1 MILIDLMDS
10 TYYKLFQRLL
20 KISILPSWVI
30 LVIDSVITFVVSL
43 ISFMFYNLMGVQFY
57 STWSVFDRFLLIMLV
72 YIVNFALFRTYAS
85 VLRFS
90 GVKDAFR
97 VFYAVS
103 TALGTLFLLNF
114 IYYLVNG
121 NFIFVTYT
129 LFFTAANIFIVL
141 LGFRVLIKMVFRYFS
156 ADTKE
161 IKNMA
166 IIGVDSTTIA
176 FAEGIVSNGTDYKL
190 MFFIDKNKKLEGK
203 KIIGIKVYTRLNKI
217 LVLLKYHKVTNIV
230 LVKNY
235 LDKEIE
241 DALIEDCLKNN
252 ITIYYP
258 KFEQG
263 GNELFDINKSL
274 KKYSLEELLFR
285 DTITMDNH
293 AIFQFLTNKTVLIT
307 GGAGSIGGE
316 IVNQVA
322 SYYPKKVVVIDQ
334 AETPL
339 NDLQLKT
346 VKNHPKV
353 DFYFELAD
361 VANFSEIEAIMQEHK
376 PDIIY
381 HAAAYK
387 HVPVLEKSFMQAI
400 KVNIFGTLNLIELA
414 KKYATKS
421 FVFVSTDKAVNPTNI
436 MGASKRIAEL
446 VVTAKTKSETTTN
459 NSLKVT
465 ITRFGN
471 VLGSNGSVVHL
482 FEEQIAS
489 GGPVTVTHPE
499 INRFFMTIPE
509 ACKLVLEAGTMGKG
523 GEVFVF
529 DMGEPI
535 KIKDLAEKMI
545 RLSGKI
551 PGKDIQIEFTGL
563 RPGEKLYEELLADNA
578 KTLPTYH
585 KKILIAQ
592 DPQPCKEK
600 VEDFILR
607 IKNKQFTT
615 KEEVVKF
622 FKELVPEFIEED

>member
-258 KFEQG
+258 KFELG

-307 GGAGSIGGE
+307 GGAGSIGSE

-322 SYYPKKVVVIDQ
+322 SYYPNKVVVIDQ

-489 GGPVTVTHPE
+489 GGPITVTHPE

-551 PGKDIQIEFTGL
+551 PGKDIQIEYTGL

-600 VEDFILR
+600 VEDFILS

>member
-258 KFEQG
+258 KFELG

-307 GGAGSIGGE
+307 GGAGSIGSE

-322 SYYPKKVVVIDQ
+322 SYYPNKVVVIDQ

-489 GGPVTVTHPE
+489 GGPITVTHPE

-551 PGKDIQIEFTGL
+551 PGKDIQIEYTGL

>member
-1 MILIDLMDS
+1 MDS

-258 KFEQG
+258 KFELG

-307 GGAGSIGGE
+307 GGAGSIGSE

-322 SYYPKKVVVIDQ
+322 SYYPNKVVVIDQ

-489 GGPVTVTHPE
+489 GGPITVTHPE

-551 PGKDIQIEFTGL
+551 PGKDIQIEYTGL

-600 VEDFILR
+600 VEDFILS

>member
-1 MILIDLMDS
+1 MDS

-258 KFEQG
+258 KFELG

-307 GGAGSIGGE
+307 GGAGSIGSE

-322 SYYPKKVVVIDQ
+322 SYYPNKVVVIDQ

-489 GGPVTVTHPE
+489 GGPITVTHPE

-551 PGKDIQIEFTGL
+551 PGKDIQIEYTGL